1 MTAQDS
7 SILTKTLQ
15 RIMPLWRE
23 SSLGRRAKDT
33 LELSPDLNQK
43 DEQELKHWI
52 EACLAS
58 EGGEVAA
65 RSKAA
70 ALGRSFMSLNETGRM
85 RFLKLLSEN
94 YGADE
99 NQINRMILR
108 WQSSAG
114 IERSAC
120 ENDLR
125 QALEPARMKLLTQF
139 NELPE
144 GVKFLVDMRAD
155 LLALNRSHPEL
166 TPLEHDL
173 KRLLTSWFDIGLLQ
187 LEQITWH
194 SSAEVLEKLISYEA
208 VHAIKSWDD
217 LKNRLDSDRRCFAF
231 FHPSM
236 PNEPLIF
243 VEVALVNGLSDNVQ
257 HLLDINVPVLDIQQ
271 ADTAIFY
278 SISNAQKGLAGIS
291 FGNFLIKRVVK
302 LLQAEFPQLKHFST
316 LSPIPGFCR
325 WLHNQEQVLE
335 EQSWLAPLLTQSFNS
350 LSIKQAANSA
360 QASEDTQ
367 TSVPEVEVEV
377 EVEVQIE
384 ISPEQ
389 QEILINL
396 AAYYLTSVRRKAK
409 PGGLSGVNEVPS
421 VKNPVAHFHLSN
433 GAQVERLN
441 WLADSSN
448 NGLKQSAG
456 LMVNYLYKL
465 DSIEDNSRKYSE
477 QGEVATS
484 SEVKKRL
491 KAPCLKLFETQ

>member
-108 WQSSAG
+108 WQSSTG

-187 LEQITWH
+187 IEQITWH

-208 VHAIKSWDD
+208 VHEIKSWDD

-257 HLLDINVPVLDIQQ
+257 HLLDINAPVLDIQQ

-325 WLHNQEQVLE
+325 WLHSQEQVLE
-335 EQSWLAPLLTQSFNS
+335 EQSWLTPWLTQALNNLAF
-350 LSIKQAANSA
+350 KQPLHSEKG
-360 QASEDTQ
+360 SEDPQISTPDEQ
-367 TSVPEVEVEV
+367 T
-377 EVEVQIE
+377 E
-384 ISPEQ
+384 INPEQ

-396 AAYYLTSVRRKAK
+396 AAYYLTSVRRTAK

-441 WLADSSN
+441 WLADSSS

-491 KAPCLKLFETQ
+491 KSPCLKFFETQ